1 MGRKRSS
8 TQRFVQQAVGPN
20 VLFIYLFIFDSNDP
34 ESLNQ
39 AKAKSMLN
47 NHSRTDGRLLA
58 QFRKTTVQQGILSK
72 HASGS
77 ALVTFRDDNSQEEA
91 TSILAAVT
99 LQVGQARCTSAFPA
113 GRGDIDV
120 SVSSFKEDDS
130 INTSVL
136 QSYLQRILDVCVQ
149 DAQEDSQ
156 NNTDGEKI
164 YHPLL
169 LVPAKA
175 AIGLV
180 VTVKI
185 LQNAG
190 NVGDASLL
198 ACIAALLDTRIPC
211 REHGISLDEKTGRIW
226 WQPKSYNSA
235 RNEPGTTTH
244 GCRCS
249 ERGETQHQMKFPIL
263 LLPVTI
269 GMYYN
274 ETREVED
281 KIRNWLVDPSTA
293 EEPSLSTIITMVVNA
308 RAPDQILLLDFCPSS
323 GHNDGDCSIR
333 TKDLALVSQI
343 AKARA
348 EELKRILVT

>member
-1 MGRKRSS
+1 
-8 TQRFVQQAVGPN
+8 
-20 VLFIYLFIFDSNDP
+20 
-34 ESLNQ
+34 
-39 AKAKSMLN
+39 MLN
-47 NHSRTDGRLLA
+47 NHSRADGRLLA

-77 ALVTFRDDNSQEEA
+77 ALVTFRDDNCQEES

-99 LQVGQARCTSAFPA
+99 LQVGQPRCTSTFPA

-120 SVSSFKEDDS
+120 TVTSFKEDDS
-130 INTSVL
+130 INVSVL

-149 DAQEDSQ
+149 EAQEDCSV
-156 NNTDGEKI
+156 TDGEKN

-169 LVPAKA
+169 LIPAKA

-211 REHGISLDEKTGRIW
+211 REHGISLEEKTGRIW
-226 WQPKSYNSA
+226 WQPKCYDSE
-235 RNEPGTTTH
+235 RNEPHKTAK
-244 GCRCS
+244 GCRCL
-249 ERGETQHQMKFPIL
+249 ERGETQYQMKFPIL
-263 LLPVTI
+263 PLPVTI
-269 GMYYN
+269 GLYCS
-274 ETREVED
+274 ETTEGVDNKR
-281 KIRNWLVDPSTA
+281 RNWLVDPSTP
-293 EEPSLSTIITMVVNA
+293 EESSLSTIFTMVVNA
-308 RAPDQILLLDFCPSS
+308 HAPEQILLFDFCPSS
-323 GHNDGDCSIR
+323 GENDGNCSIR

-348 EELKRILVT
+348 EELKRIVVNTE